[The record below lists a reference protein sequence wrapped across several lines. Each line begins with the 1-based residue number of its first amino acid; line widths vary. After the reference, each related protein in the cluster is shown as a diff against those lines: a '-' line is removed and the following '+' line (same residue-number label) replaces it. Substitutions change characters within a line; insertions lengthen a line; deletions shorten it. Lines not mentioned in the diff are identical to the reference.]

1 MVIPQEQSPEGLLR
15 RLAAHDE
22 GSIESVLGIRLEC
35 QDLGRMDA
43 KTCALVRIGALLGID
58 ATAPAY
64 QWAVGRASAAGAT
77 VDEIVGTMIAV
88 APTIGVARVVSA
100 APALGLAVGY
110 DIEAALEQR
119 HD

>member
-1 MVIPQEQSPEGLLR
+1 MAIPQEQFPEGLLC

-35 QDLGRMDA
+35 GDLGGMDA
-43 KTCALVRIGALLGID
+43 KTRALVRIGALLAMD
-58 ATAPAY
+58 ATAAAY
-64 QWAVGRASAAGAT
+64 QWAVGLALDAGAT

-100 APALGLAVGY
+100 APALGLALGY
-110 DIEAALEQR
+110 DVDAALER
-119 HD
+119 SDD